1 MMNSVSF
8 HYAPPAKTCLIY
20 QPPCYTISQNEHRCY
35 TSQNVSS
42 RYIRFL
48 GNNVIWVCLSIRKE
62 EQMTDYSG
70 SATLQP
76 SSDRTWNAAHGITFR
91 KTTPHPRAQDHFRK
105 VLSQGTPSQKDAWPL
120 TELQTQQHPESRDEN
135 REALA
140 NTVLAETPTHLPEPQ
155 LERATT
161 SSNSNDHEP
170 SSESAHSEDCLSS
183 GHETFRTPLGYH
195 IPDSKLRS
203 AMLAEPSTAA
213 SYWHFSLYQGP
224 GGDQD
229 KVKVHYSRN
238 RETTE
243 KIAQLLVSEEVLGFD
258 IEWKASSTAR
268 DGLLNNVS
276 LIQIASEERVLLAH
290 IAQYPNAAISAKEQ
304 RTDDLVGPSLKK
316 IMYGSRCCVFLHCA
330 LP

>member
-1 MMNSVSF
+1 MTDCSVS
-8 HYAPPAKTCLIY
+8 
-20 QPPCYTISQNEHRCY
+20 
-35 TSQNVSS
+35 V
-42 RYIRFL
+42 
-48 GNNVIWVCLSIRKE
+48 
-62 EQMTDYSG
+62 
-70 SATLQP
+70 TLQY
-76 SSDRTWNAAHGITFR
+76 SSDRTWNAAHGITFQKNTSTSGASDHLR
-91 KTTPHPRAQDHFRK
+91 KLP
-105 VLSQGTPSQKDAWPL
+105 SQEIPSQKDAWPL
-120 TELQTQQHPESRDEN
+120 TELQTQQHPVPRDEN
-135 REALA
+135 REVLA
-140 NTVLAETPTHLPEPQ
+140 NTVLVESQTHLPEPQ

-161 SSNSNDHEP
+161 SSNSNDHEL
-170 SSESAHSEDCLSS
+170 SSESTHSEDCLSS
-183 GHETFRTPLGYH
+183 HHETFRTPLGYH

-224 GGDQD
+224 GGDKD

-243 KIAQLLVSEEVLGFD
+243 KIAQLLVTEEVLGFD

-304 RTDDLVGPSLKK
+304 RTDDFVGPSLKK